1 MGPSKGRT
9 SSGTWQVILLHDLAR
24 KELREA
30 VQWYCERSVDAAD
43 KFVTQVEKA
52 IDRIETDPESHA
64 LIGRNH
70 RYIRV
75 SQFPYML
82 IYQVMANGDV
92 MVTAVAN
99 TSRRP
104 GYWKRRT

>member
-1 MGPSKGRT
+1 M
-9 SSGTWQVILLHDLAR
+9 ILLHELAR
-24 KELREA
+24 KELRDA

-43 KFVTQVEKA
+43 RFVTQIERA
-52 IDRIETDPESHA
+52 IDRIESDPESHT

-70 RYIRV
+70 HYVRV

-82 IYQVMANGDV
+82 IYQVNAEGDV
-92 MVTAVAN
+92 MITAVAN